1 MPVNDND
8 WNDSHEKGLYL
19 LHKYSNEMYKK
30 YHTNYN
36 KYKEMLQKYRIPII
50 VLSSIS
56 GFLSISN
63 SGYIPNE
70 YNKWVSLVVGFSN
83 LMVSLVSLIEN
94 FKKIDVTLTKSQD
107 TYIAFKK
114 INDEISIIL
123 RIPREERDEGGH
135 VTLMKYFQQFE
146 VIYNTAPILKNE
158 VLDLLEIKETLEVGL
173 TNNTT
178 VNNIE
183 ISITSSNE
191 SKEKLQESADKKI
204 IEKETPNIS
213 SFVQKGITESK
224 KEQLQKNKTKIIKSI
239 KPLNNIPKENIS
251 EQEDNKKNI

>member
-1 MPVNDND
+1 
-8 WNDSHEKGLYL
+8 
-19 LHKYSNEMYKK
+19 MYKK

-173 TNNTT
+173 TNNTS

>member
-135 VTLMKYFQQFE
+135 ATLMKYFQQFE

-158 VLDLLEIKETLEVGL
+158 VMDLLEIKETLEVGL

-178 VNNIE
+178 VNNVE

-191 SKEKLQESADKKI
+191 SKEKLQESVDKKI

>member
-1 MPVNDND
+1 
-8 WNDSHEKGLYL
+8 
-19 LHKYSNEMYKK
+19 MYKK

-173 TNNTT
+173 TNNTSI
-178 VNNIE
+178 NNIE

>member
-178 VNNIE
+178 VNNVE

-191 SKEKLQESADKKI
+191 SKEKLQESVDKKI

-224 KEQLQKNKTKIIKSI
+224 KEQLQKNKSKIIKSI